1 LNQALTALEKQDK
14 SAKKSLF
21 DVEGIIE
28 EKMKDNPGVANAEK
42 RIEAAIKMIGEDNFQ
57 AAIDHTNE
65 AIKTLSGLT

>member
-1 LNQALTALEKQDK
+1 M
-14 SAKKSLF
+14 
-21 DVEGIIE
+21 IE

-42 RIEAAIKMIGEDNFQ
+42 RIEPAIKMIGEDNFQ